1 MHVISEVSDV
11 FLWGSGFKVAYFDKL
26 NTVNLSEATQSS
38 AEGSF
43 EIVTKL
49 VSEIVSSSHWE

>member
-1 MHVISEVSDV
+1 MHVIWEVSDA

-43 EIVTKL
+43 KIVRKL